1 VDTVQTKGNAES
13 NVVIQHRR
21 LQRSFADGLIAEQ
34 IGDLWEPWMR
44 QIDDALNDEALL
56 DLVHDALTKRCTKS
70 KTRGRPATPAEVVLR
85 VLLLKHMRNWSYQE
99 LAREVRANLVYR
111 EFTRIGGGKVPDD
124 KTMGRLG
131 RQLGPEVIQKV
142 HERVVAIAQEKKVV
156 SGRKMRVDTTVVET
170 NIHYPTDSSLLGDGT
185 RVLTR
190 AMKKIAKLAGEA
202 GAKLRDRSRSIKYRI
217 LEIGRASRNKTE
229 KGQEKLKAAYKKLL
243 ELTSRVVGQA
253 KRYSQEIAGGVKR
266 PKKKVDK
273 AVLQR
278 ARQAL
283 DTMIPLVQQVMQ
295 QTRVRVF
302 KGNTHAEGKL
312 LSVFEPNTEVIRK
325 GKASK
330 PTEFGKMAK
339 IQEAE
344 NQIVT
349 RYEVFDQ
356 RPSDSD
362 LLVPA
367 IEEHQRQLGC
377 TPRVVAADAGFF
389 SAANETAAEKLG
401 VKRVS
406 IPSHSTKSEQRKK
419 RQKTRWFKTAQKW
432 RTGCEG
438 RISVLKR
445 RHGLNRCR
453 YKGSA
458 GIQRWVGLGVIADN
472 LINIGSYLATKSC

>member
-13 NVVIQHRR
+13 NVLIQHRR

-44 QIDDALNDEALL
+44 QIDDSLNDEALL
-56 DLVHDALTKRCTKS
+56 DLVQDALAKRCTKS

-190 AMKKIAKLAGEA
+190 VMTKIAKLAGEV
-202 GAKLRDRSRSIKYRI
+202 GVKLRDRSRSIKYRI

-229 KGQEKLKAAYKKLL
+229 KGQEKLKTAYKKLL

-253 KRYSQEIAGGVKR
+253 KRYSQEIASGVKR
-266 PKKKVDK
+266 PKKKADK

-283 DTMIPLVQQVMQ
+283 DTMIPRVQQVMQ
-295 QTRVRVF
+295 QARVRVF

-367 IEEHQRQLGC
+367 IEEHQRQLGR

-406 IPSHSTKSEQRKK
+406 VPSHSTKSEQRKK

-472 LINIGSYLATKSC
+472 LINIGSYLVTKNC